1 MISSESFALIRIE
14 GSQAEAADVYVLQPA
29 NTTDQLEPADMLRLR
44 RTVLG
49 DCSASFTRG
58 NE

>member
-14 GSQAEAADVYVLQPA
+14 GSQAEAADVYVLRPA
-29 NTTDQLEPADMLRLR
+29 KTTDQLEPADMLRLR

-49 DCSASFTRG
+49 DRPASG